1 MPHTTA
7 TYKPTSISTNQLVSA
22 ANAQTYA
29 LSVTYGPWGKIQQYG
44 NLTFKELE
52 F

>member
-1 MPHTTA
+1 MRQGKRHI
-7 TYKPTSISTNQLVSA
+7 TYDSTNQLVSA

-29 LSVTYGPWGKIQQYG
+29 LSVTYGYWGKIQQYG